1 MVVTNRGFSNDKFLL
16 VICYLVF
23 VIPFDDSRMVRD
35 AVKGVN
41 RLFNKNTALC

>member
-1 MVVTNRGFSNDKFLL
+1 MVMTNDRFQKTKFFFVTCHS
-16 VICYLVF
+16 VF